1 MKEIL
6 KTLFKFKWKIFLVV
20 VLLIIQAYLDL
31 SLPTYTSNIVN
42 IGIQQSGIEYA
53 VPESIRESEFIKIKD
68 LLNYEEKTILFG
80 SYDYENSIY
89 KLKRN
94 ANKKEL
100 ENILLFPIYKVVSL
114 EDISVDDLKI
124 KYNKDKSSIKQIN
137 INYIKSEYEKI
148 GLDLGKL
155 QIRYI
160 FLTGIKMIGISII
173 SLLVTVTS
181 VYTSTRI
188 AAYFGRDLRKRIVS
202 KVMKYE
208 SEDLKELNVATLLT
222 RCTNDVIQIQ
232 TLVTVFLRIIIYAP
246 ILGFGAITKVINNSM
261 GWVIALSVFVILSL
275 IIIIFS
281 IVMPKLKR
289 FQDLLDKL
297 NKVSRETLRGMNVI
311 RAFANEKHEEKR
323 FMDANHELT
332 KNGLFVSRTMAIM
345 SPTLTF
351 LMNSVSILIVWVGA
365 ESINNST
372 MQVGDL
378 IAFISYT
385 MQIIMSF
392 LMVSMVFVMLP
403 RATVSIERI
412 SEIFNIKEK
421 IKEIENPKKLNDDI
435 KKIEFKNVYFKYP
448 GSEENVLKDI
458 CFTACSGKTTAF
470 IGSTGSGKSTIINL
484 ILRFFDVT
492 SGSILIDDINIKDLK
507 IQELREK
514 IGYVPQKGELFSGTV
529 FSNVCFGLEK
539 EDSKIV
545 EESLKISEAY
555 DFVMKSENGIER
567 TISGTL
573 SNVSGGERQRLS
585 IARAIAKNANVL
597 IFDDSF
603 SALDFKTDMKVR
615 KNLSEI
621 TKDKIVFIVAQRI
634 SSIMN
639 ADNIIVIDEGSVVGV
654 GTHEDLLKTCEI
666 YKEIKLSQLGE
677 DE

>member
-42 IGIQQSGIEYA
+42 VGIQQSGIEYA

-89 KLKRN
+89 KLKKD

-114 EDISVDDLKI
+114 EDVSVDDLKI

-137 INYIKSEYEKI
+137 INYIRSEYEKI

-173 SLLVTVTS
+173 SLLVTITS

-202 KVMKYE
+202 KVIKYE

-222 RCTNDVIQIQ
+222 RCTNDVIQVQ

-311 RAFANEKHEEKR
+311 RAFANEKHEEK
-323 FMDANHELT
+323 
-332 KNGLFVSRTMAIM
+332 
-345 SPTLTF
+345 
-351 LMNSVSILIVWVGA
+351 
-365 ESINNST
+365 
-372 MQVGDL
+372 
-378 IAFISYT
+378 
-385 MQIIMSF
+385 
-392 LMVSMVFVMLP
+392 
-403 RATVSIERI
+403 
-412 SEIFNIKEK
+412 K
-421 IKEIENPKKLNDDI
+421 I
-435 KKIEFKNVYFKYP
+435 Y
-448 GSEENVLKDI
+448 G
-458 CFTACSGKTTAF
+458 C
-470 IGSTGSGKSTIINL
+470 
-484 ILRFFDVT
+484 
-492 SGSILIDDINIKDLK
+492 
-507 IQELREK
+507 
-514 IGYVPQKGELFSGTV
+514 
-529 FSNVCFGLEK
+529 
-539 EDSKIV
+539 
-545 EESLKISEAY
+545 
-555 DFVMKSENGIER
+555 
-567 TISGTL
+567 
-573 SNVSGGERQRLS
+573 
-585 IARAIAKNANVL
+585 
-597 IFDDSF
+597 
-603 SALDFKTDMKVR
+603 
-615 KNLSEI
+615 
-621 TKDKIVFIVAQRI
+621 
-634 SSIMN
+634 
-639 ADNIIVIDEGSVVGV
+639 
-654 GTHEDLLKTCEI
+654 
-666 YKEIKLSQLGE
+666 
-677 DE
+677 